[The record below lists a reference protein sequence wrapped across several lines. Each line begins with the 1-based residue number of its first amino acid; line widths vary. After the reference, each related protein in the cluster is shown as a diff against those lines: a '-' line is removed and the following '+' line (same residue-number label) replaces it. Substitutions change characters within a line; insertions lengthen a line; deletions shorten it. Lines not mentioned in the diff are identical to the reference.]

1 MASFQ
6 FRLPPRA
13 SLTRVQRLAVDDD
26 NPIIT
31 TGVPGSGKT
40 VVAIYR
46 LARLQNNSKLFTY
59 TRMLTVAIKGAVNT
73 NIQNVSHK
81 VGSVY
86 EWFGSTCKIR
96 LSEIIGDESE
106 IKTVLDDNNISF
118 DEIIFDEGQD
128 LPISLYRAI
137 KDHSNRISIG
147 ADNAQQVFSNG
158 SDEDEI
164 TEVFSDNNKHELDQN
179 HRNTFEIFNFARH
192 FVPENDRAQNE
203 EMLDRLRTARRGD
216 EPLILVYNSFPDM
229 KNKLK
234 EIISENIG
242 GNIGILIPHRD
253 DVKKYYDIIKKEY
266 NIECSY
272 FFNGM
277 DKSDQSETER
287 NLQNVLITTFK
298 SAKGMEF
305 DTVILPELHLLDE
318 DLRVQY
324 FVGSTRA
331 RANLFLLSE
340 GEVPYLI
347 QDDSFDDSYS
357 SQTISAAVRDNTFLN
372 EDDLPF

>member
-13 SLTRVQRLAVDDD
+13 SLTRLQRLAIDDD

-86 EWFGSTCKIR
+86 EWFGSTCKIK
-96 LSEIIGDESE
+96 LSDIIGNENE
-106 IKTVLDDNNISF
+106 IRTVLNDHDISF

-158 SDEDEI
+158 SDEDEL
-164 TEVFSDNNKHELDQN
+164 TEVFFDNNQHELDQN

-192 FVPENDRAQNE
+192 FVPDNDRAQNE
-203 EMLDRLRTARRGD
+203 EMLERLSAARRGD
-216 EPLILVYNSFPDM
+216 EPIILIYNSFPDM

-242 GNIGILIPHRD
+242 GNIGILIPHRA
-253 DVKKYYDIIKKEY
+253 DVKKYYDIIKNEY
-266 NIECSY
+266 KIECSY

-277 DKSDQSETER
+277 DKTDQAETER

-305 DTVILPELHLLDE
+305 DTVILPELHLLVE
-318 DLRVQY
+318 ELRVQY

-340 GEVPYLI
+340 GDVPYLI
-347 QDDSFDDSYS
+347 RNDSFDDSYS
-357 SQTISAAVRDNTFLN
+357 SQTISATVRDNSFLN